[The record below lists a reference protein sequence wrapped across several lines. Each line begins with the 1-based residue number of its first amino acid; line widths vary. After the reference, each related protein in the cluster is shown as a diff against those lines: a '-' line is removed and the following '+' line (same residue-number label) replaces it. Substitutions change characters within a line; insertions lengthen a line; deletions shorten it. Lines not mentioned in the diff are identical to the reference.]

1 LLKETGVLTV
11 NGSGF
16 DPVYGAGHFRVV
28 TLPPIETQKEAFNEV
43 ERFMKKKTTREAPK
57 RVGHG

>member
-1 LLKETGVLTV
+1 VLTV

-16 DPVYGAGHFRVV
+16 DPVYGAGHFRAV
-28 TLPPIETQKEAFNEV
+28 TLPPIVTQEEAFNEL
-43 ERFMKKKTTREAPK
+43 ERFMKKKSKKETPK